1 VEVNNHLFN
10 MQLCK
15 TDYKVGSFKFL
26 KEGST
31 FDYAQVTSKKGEII
45 YIFLDPKDDTWYFI
59 HNENTQYNVLNLN
72 RFVHG
77 PYYQYKKDQRA
88 KEALEEF
95 KS

>member
-1 VEVNNHLFN
+1 

-31 FDYAQVTSKKGEII
+31 FDYSQVTSKKGEII

-59 HNENTQYNVLNLN
+59 HNENTQYNVVNLN

-77 PYYQYKKDQRA
+77 PYYQYKKDMRA
-88 KEALEEF
+88 KEALVEF